1 MNSTFIFYLIQ
12 FVIAPIHLFFGNLPK
27 IRFKK
32 SMKLKEIA
40 TVLNATISCGAERL
54 DEEVEMGYSSD
65 LMSDVLTLDTDNLVL
80 ITGLVNIQ
88 AIRTAEMADIRA
100 IIFVRNKKAN
110 PQMLDLASENG
121 MCILESPYS
130 LFKSSGL
137 LFKAGLKPVY

>member
-1 MNSTFIFYLIQ
+1 MMILTVAFIYFSEIC
-12 FVIAPIHLFFGNLPK
+12 PK
-27 IRFKK
+27 SDSKK
-32 SMKLKEIA
+32 LMKLKEIA
-40 TVLNATISCGAERL
+40 AVLNATVSCGAERL
-54 DEEVEMGYSSD
+54 EDEVEMGYSSD

-80 ITGLVNIQ
+80 ITGLVNLQ

-137 LFKAGLKPVY
+137 LFHAGLKPIY